1 MLRRNVLSAVNDKQP
16 RPGFVSTADR
26 PSNYVRNAAANWI
39 AFLFVAGVSFF
50 LSPFIVHHLGD
61 TAYGVWTLLAALVGY
76 LGLLDFG
83 VRGAV
88 TRYVAH
94 HHAASDGESCS
105 SIVSA
110 GLAMY
115 GLLGSLAIVIAGV
128 VAYLAPL
135 LFNIPEAYVDDTRLV
150 LIVGGM
156 TMAVTLLGAVFGG
169 VIAGLQRFDISSGI
183 EIAVTTIR
191 TMAIVIALS
200 QGYGLVSLAVI
211 HLAGSVLNGLT
222 AWAIA
227 RRLYPALRIC
237 FRVPLRAHMQTILSF
252 SVLLS
257 AIHIF
262 GVLIY
267 YADVLVIS
275 VFLPV
280 SLVTFYA
287 IAGNL
292 SDYARQVALSL
303 STLMTPRVSALASTG
318 SKAVGGEILGVA
330 KAATLV
336 TAPIAAIF
344 LIRGESFINLWMGP
358 EYGPASGE
366 VLRILAFVT
375 LLSGARSIAVASII
389 GVNKHRALIPA
400 LAAEAVCNLVLSI
413 LLVRPLGLVGVA
425 LGTLIPSLIVS
436 LGYLP
441 FCLARSTNARAGLF
455 YRDGWLLPMLA
466 CVPFALLNALLEKY
480 LPAGNLATFFLQILL
495 TLPLVAAGAAVLCLA
510 PAEKMQIG
518 TALRKL
524 IAVAT

>member
-1 MLRRNVLSAVNDKQP
+1 M
-16 RPGFVSTADR
+16 TTTDR
-26 PSNYVRNAAANWI
+26 PSNHARNAAANWI

-50 LSPFIVHHLGD
+50 LSPFVVRHLGD

-83 VRGAV
+83 VRGTV

-94 HHAASDGESCS
+94 HHAVNDSESCS

-115 GLLGSLAIVIAGV
+115 GLLGSVAILIAGL
-128 VAYLAPL
+128 VAYLSPF
-135 LFNIPEAYVDDTRLV
+135 LFNIPEAYIDDTRIVLV
-150 LIVGGM
+150 VGGI

-169 VIAGLQRFDISSGI
+169 VIAGLQRFVIGSGI
-183 EIAVTTIR
+183 EIAVTTVR
-191 TMAIVIALS
+191 TIAIVIALL
-200 QGYGLVSLAVI
+200 QGYGLVSLAVV
-211 HLAGSVLNGLT
+211 HLAGSVINGLM

-227 RRLYPALRIC
+227 RRLYPDLRIR
-237 FRVPLRAHMQTILSF
+237 FRGPLRAHMRTILSF
-252 SVLLS
+252 SVFLS
-257 AIHIF
+257 AVHIF

-267 YADVLVIS
+267 YTDVLVIS

-292 SDYARQVALSL
+292 SDYARQVALSI

-318 SKAVGGEILGVA
+318 SKGIGEEILGVA
-330 KAATLV
+330 RVATLV

-366 VLRILAFVT
+366 VLRILAFTT
-375 LLSGARSIAVASII
+375 LLTGARSIAVAAII

-400 LAAEAVCNLVLSI
+400 LGIEAVSNVVLSI
-413 LLVRPLGLVGVA
+413 LLVRPLGLMGVA
-425 LGTLIPSLIVS
+425 MGTLIPSLIVS

-441 FCLARSTNARAGLF
+441 YCLAKSTNTPAGLF
-455 YRDGWLLPMLA
+455 YRNSWLLPMLA
-466 CVPFALLNALLEKY
+466 CLPFALLNMLLEKY
-480 LPAGNLATFFLQILL
+480 LPAGNLAIFFLQVLL
-495 TLPLVAAGAAVLCLA
+495 TLPLVAAGAAVLCLT
-510 PAEKMQIG
+510 PAEKRQVG
-518 TALRKL
+518 TAIRKV
-524 IAVAT
+524 ISMAR